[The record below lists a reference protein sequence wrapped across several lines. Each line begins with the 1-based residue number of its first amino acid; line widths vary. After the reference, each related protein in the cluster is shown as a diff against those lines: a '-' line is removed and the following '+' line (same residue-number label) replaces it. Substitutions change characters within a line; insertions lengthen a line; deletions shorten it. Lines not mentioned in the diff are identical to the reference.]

1 MVNQSKQCPWII
13 SRKTQVKGFQ
23 GNLSKEAHPA
33 YFLAD
38 IVVSK
43 SRTISN
49 TTSLEGIQ
57 RGGWRRLKN
66 KDLMGD
72 SSENR
77 FLALLNKVVDE
88 SEVNLN
94 DGAT

>member
-1 MVNQSKQCPWII
+1 MVNQSKQCPRII
-13 SRKTQVKGFQ
+13 SRRTQVKGFQ
-23 GNLSKEAHPA
+23 GNLSKETHPA
-33 YFLAD
+33 YFLVD

-49 TTSLEGIQ
+49 MTSLEGIQ
-57 RGGWRRLKN
+57 RGRRPKN
-66 KDLMGD
+66 KDLTGD

-88 SEVNLN
+88 SKVNLN